1 MHGQSTVRPADRPRR
16 DDIERAEDAMRHRS
30 IEGGSSSPS
39 ETARAARANRTRVS
53 LHAFRM
59 HGVGMLALGNTCRHA
74 SIVKARLKCSTGF
87 SEISNKFETKFILTH
102 STLEC
107 VQIHSREKKIR
118 LLRFVSNGGTIEIE
132 RERIN

>member
-16 DDIERAEDAMRHRS
+16 DDVERAEDAKRHRS

-59 HGVGMLALGNTCRHA
+59 HGVGMLALGNNCRHA